1 MILFLGDSLEL
12 VMKTCRRALGL
23 EKLEVVLGISAFL
36 NLEPVIQREVGQ
48 KEKNKYRILTP
59 VHGI

>member
-1 MILFLGDSLEL
+1 
-12 VMKTCRRALGL
+12 MKTCRRALGL
-23 EKLEVVLGISAFL
+23 EKLEVVLRISAFL